1 MITRLDAPKTEESKY
16 WSITK
21 KRLNL
26 EFGLMALLSVTLS
39 SSITYKL
46 FGLSFFD
53 RQLLDRGV
61 DLRRGREY
69 IHMTQISVGDT
80 NYLDSLDRDPLKLT
94 ITQPLTEAL
103 EVASEFVGESIP
115 ILEGEKLR
123 GAINEGDLFKKIL
136 DIEDSLRSDQPS
148 NT

>member
-1 MITRLDAPKTEESKY
+1 
-16 WSITK
+16 
-21 KRLNL
+21 
-26 EFGLMALLSVTLS
+26 MALLSVTLS

-69 IHMTQISVGDT
+69 IHMTQIYVGDA
-80 NYLDSLDRDPLKLT
+80 NYLDSLDRDPLNLT

-136 DIEDSLRSDQPS
+136 DIEDSLRSDQSS
-148 NT
+148 NSKH